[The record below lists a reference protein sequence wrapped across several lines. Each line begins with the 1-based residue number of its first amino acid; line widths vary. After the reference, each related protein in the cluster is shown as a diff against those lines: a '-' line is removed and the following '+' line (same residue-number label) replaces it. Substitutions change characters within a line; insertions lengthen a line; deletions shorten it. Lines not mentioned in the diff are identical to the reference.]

1 MPATRWCGRIPC
13 NPTSGDPR
21 VNRIKGKLI
30 LVTGASSGIGES
42 CARRFAA
49 EGANLVLWARRAD
62 RLERLAAELGTA
74 HRVSLSVAV
83 VDVRDRTAVNR
94 AAEALVSAGRVPDVL
109 INNAGLASG
118 MSRIQEGDP
127 ADWDRMIDTNLKGLL
142 NVTRAILPHMV
153 ARRKGHIVNLG
164 STAGHTTY
172 PMGNVYNA
180 TKFGVRALTEGMNL
194 DVAGTPI
201 RVSSVDP
208 GFVET
213 EFSEVR
219 FHGDKDRAKAVYK
232 GFTPLNADDVADAI
246 AYVVN
251 LPEHVNILD
260 LVIMPTAQRNVYVV
274 DRSS

>member
-1 MPATRWCGRIPC
+1 MT
-13 NPTSGDPR
+13 PR
-21 VNRIKGKLI
+21 VNRIQGKLI
-30 LVTGASSGIGES
+30 LVTGASSGIGEA
-42 CARRFAA
+42 CVRRFAA

-94 AAEALVSAGRVPDVL
+94 AVEALVSAGRVPDVL

-118 MSRIQEGDP
+118 MARIQDGDP
-127 ADWDRMIDTNLKGLL
+127 EDWDRMIDTNLKGLL

-164 STAGHTTY
+164 STAGHQTY

-201 RVSSVDP
+201 RVSAVDP

-219 FHGDKDRAKAVYK
+219 FHGDKDRAKAVYE
-232 GFTPLNADDVADAI
+232 GFTPLSADDVADAI

-251 LPEHVNILD
+251 LPDHVNILD